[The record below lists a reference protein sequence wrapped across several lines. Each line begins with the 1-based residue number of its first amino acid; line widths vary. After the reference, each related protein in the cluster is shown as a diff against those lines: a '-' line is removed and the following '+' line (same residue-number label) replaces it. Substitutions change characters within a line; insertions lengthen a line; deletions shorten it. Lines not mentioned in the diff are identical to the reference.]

1 MTAGAT
7 ELARERERLRVEN
20 RQLQRA
26 VSSHAL
32 VDQAIGAVIVLGRIR
47 QDEAWGVLRDVSQR
61 TNTKLSLIAEH
72 VLKFA
77 QGGDL
82 PQPELDEFRRALE
95 RNRIGSRTDR

>member
-7 ELARERERLRVEN
+7 ELARECERLRVEN

-77 QGGDL
+77 QAGDL

-95 RNRIGSRTDR
+95 RSRIGSRTVQ

>member
-7 ELARERERLRVEN
+7 ELVRECDRLRAEN
-20 RQLQRA
+20 RQLRRA
-26 VSSHAL
+26 VSSRAQ
-32 VDQAIGAVIVLGRIR
+32 VDQAIGAVVVLGRVPR
-47 QDEAWGVLRDVSQR
+47 DEAWGILRDVSQH

-95 RNRIGSRTDR
+95 RNRIASRTDP

>member
-7 ELARERERLRVEN
+7 ELARECDRLRVEN
-20 RQLQRA
+20 RQLKRA

-82 PQPELDEFRRALE
+82 PQPELDELRRALE
-95 RNRIGSRTDR
+95 RNRIAPRTDL